1 MKPVGSEG
9 MTRSQ
14 RKIIADLLSAQKLGI
29 LATLGQAYPYQNIV
43 AFAAS
48 GDLKNILF
56 ATRRST
62 SKYNNLK
69 SRKRVAIFIDDR
81 SNREADFQR
90 ATGITAIGS
99 ALELRGRVR
108 DKFARLF
115 LRKHPSLSEFLSAS
129 DCALF
134 AIRVRSYY
142 VVRHFQD
149 VFEVRMM

>member
-1 MKPVGSEG
+1 

-14 RKIIADLLSAQKLGI
+14 RTIIADLLSAQKLGI

-62 SKYNNLK
+62 SKYKNLK
-69 SRKRVAIFIDDR
+69 NRKRVAIFIDDR
-81 SNREADFQR
+81 SNRESDFQQ
-90 ATGITAIGS
+90 ATGITALG
-99 ALELRGRVR
+99 AAQELRGRGR
-108 DKFARLF
+108 EKSARLF
-115 LRKHPSLSEFLSAS
+115 LRKHPSLREFLAAP

-134 AIRVRSYY
+134 TIRVRSYY
-142 VVRHFQD
+142 VVVRFQD
-149 VFEVRMM
+149 VVEVRMT

>member
-1 MKPVGSEG
+1 

-14 RKIIADLLSAQKLGI
+14 RKIIADLLRAQKLGI

-56 ATRRST
+56 ATRRPT
-62 SKYNNLK
+62 SKYRNLK
-69 SRKRVAIFIDDR
+69 TRKRAAIFIDDR
-81 SNREADFQR
+81 SNRETDFQR
-90 ATGITAIGS
+90 AAGMTAIGR
-99 ALELRGRVR
+99 ALELRGRNR
-108 DKFARLF
+108 DKFAKLF
-115 LRKHPSLSEFLSAS
+115 LRKHPSLREFLSAP

-142 VVRHFQD
+142 VVLHFQD
-149 VFEVRMM
+149 VFEVRMT

>member
-1 MKPVGSEG
+1 

-14 RKIIADLLSAQKLGI
+14 RKTIADLLSAQKLGI

-56 ATRRST
+56 ATGRST
-62 SKYNNLK
+62 GKYKNLK
-69 SRKRVAIFIDDR
+69 SRKRVAIFIDNR
-81 SNREADFQR
+81 SNREADFQQ
-90 ATGITAIGS
+90 ATGITAIGR

-108 DKFARLF
+108 EKSAKLF
-115 LRKHPSLSEFLSAS
+115 LRKHPSLREFLSAA

-134 AIRVRSYY
+134 TIQVRAYY
-142 VVRHFQD
+142 VVLHFQD
-149 VFEVRMM
+149 VFEVRMT

>member
-1 MKPVGSEG
+1 

-14 RKIIADLLSAQKLGI
+14 RKIIADLLTAQKLGI

-62 SKYNNLK
+62 GKYKNLK

-81 SNREADFQR
+81 SNRETDFRQ
-90 ATGITAIGS
+90 ATGITALGG
-99 ALELRGRVR
+99 ALELRGQNRE
-108 DKFARLF
+108 KFAKLF
-115 LRKHPSLSEFLSAS
+115 LRKHPSLREFLSAP

-134 AIRVRSYY
+134 AIRVRTYH
-142 VVRHFQD
+142 VVLHFQD
-149 VFEVRMM
+149 VFEARMT

>member
-1 MKPVGSEG
+1 

-14 RKIIADLLSAQKLGI
+14 RKTIADLLTAQKLGI

-56 ATRRST
+56 ATKRST
-62 SKYNNLK
+62 SKYKNLK
-69 SRKRVAIFIDDR
+69 NRKRVAIFIDDR
-81 SNREADFQR
+81 SNRETDFQQ
-90 ATGITAIGS
+90 ATGITAIGG

-108 DKFARLF
+108 EKSAKLF
-115 LRKHPSLSEFLSAS
+115 LRKHPSLFEFLSAS

-134 AIRVRSYY
+134 TIQVRSYY
-142 VVRHFQD
+142 VVLHFQD

>member
-1 MKPVGSEG
+1 

-14 RKIIADLLSAQKLGI
+14 RKTIAELLTGQKFGI
-29 LATLGQAYPYQNIV
+29 LATLGKMYPYQNIV

-62 SKYNNLK
+62 SKYKNLK
-69 SRKRVAIFIDDR
+69 SRKRVAIFVDDR
-81 SNREADFQR
+81 SNRETDFQQ
-90 ATGITAIGS
+90 ATGITALGA
-99 ALELRGRVR
+99 ALELRGLGR

-115 LRKHPSLSEFLSAS
+115 LRKHPSLQEFLSAS

-134 AIRVRSYY
+134 TIRVRAYY
-142 VVRHFQD
+142 VVLHFQD
-149 VFEVRMM
+149 VVEVRMT

>member
-1 MKPVGSEG
+1 

-14 RKIIADLLSAQKLGI
+14 RKTIADLLSAQKLGI
-29 LATLGQAYPYQNIV
+29 LATLGQTYPYQNIV

-62 SKYNNLK
+62 GKYKNLK

-81 SNREADFQR
+81 SNRETDFQQ
-90 ATGITAIGS
+90 AAGMTAIGH
-99 ALELRGRVR
+99 ALELRGRDR
-108 DKFARLF
+108 ERSAQLF
-115 LRKHPSLSEFLSAS
+115 LRKHPSLREFLSAS

-134 AIRVRSYY
+134 AIRVRVYY
-142 VVRHFQD
+142 VVLHFQD
-149 VFEVRMM
+149 VFEVRMT

>member
-1 MKPVGSEG
+1 

-14 RKIIADLLSAQKLGI
+14 RKIIADLLTVQKLGI

-56 ATRRST
+56 ATKRST
-62 SKYNNLK
+62 SKYKNLI

-81 SNREADFQR
+81 SNRETDFQQ
-90 ATGITAIGS
+90 ATGITALGA
-99 ALELRGRVR
+99 ALELRGLGR
-108 DKFARLF
+108 DKFAKLF
-115 LRKHPSLSEFLSAS
+115 LRKHPSLREFLAAP

-134 AIRVRSYY
+134 SIRVRAYY
-142 VVRHFQD
+142 VVLHFQD
-149 VFEVRMM
+149 VVEVRIR

>member
-1 MKPVGSEG
+1 

-14 RKIIADLLSAQKLGI
+14 RKTIADLLSAQKLGI

-48 GDLKNILF
+48 GDLKNIFF
-56 ATRRST
+56 ATKRST
-62 SKYNNLK
+62 GKYKNLK
-69 SRKRVAIFIDDR
+69 RRKRVAIFIDDR
-81 SNREADFQR
+81 LNRETDFQQ
-90 ATGITAIGS
+90 ATGITAIGR

-108 DKFARLF
+108 EKSTKLF
-115 LRKHPSLSEFLSAS
+115 LRTHPALREFLSAS

-134 AIRVRSYY
+134 TIQVRAYY
-142 VVRHFQD
+142 VVLHFQD